1 MRAMSSSQAAGF
13 AATPQLTLLPNEA
26 MADEALLVFSTFPD
40 VATARRIGRQLVEE
54 RCAACANL
62 LPPVESIYWWEGK
75 VENANETLV
84 LFKTSADR
92 YNALETT
99 LRQLH
104 PYEVP
109 EIISFRVEQ
118 GLPEYLHWV
127 LMSCAA

>member
-1 MRAMSSSQAAGF
+1 MSSSQEAGF
-13 AATPQLTLLPNEA
+13 AATPQLALLPNEA

-62 LPPVESIYWWEGK
+62 LAPVESS
-75 VENANETLV
+75 ANETLV

>member
-1 MRAMSSSQAAGF
+1 MSSSQEAGF
-13 AATPQLTLLPNEA
+13 AATPQLALLPNEA

-75 VENANETLV
+75 VESANETLV

-109 EIISFRVEQ
+109 EIISFRVEK